1 VILNPFRS
9 SIRHTRWHT
18 VFPMKKLRLLI
29 IACLFALSISF
40 PSAAQEKVTIV
51 YQNDLHGWLFPNST
65 NVGISDIAAMLT
77 PLFQREP
84 NSFYAMSGDLFTG
97 PGFPDPMKGVSEL
110 DIWNCFWEQ
119 LAAQGYGERV
129 VISAGNHEF
138 DYGTPGPDS
147 FRSGLL
153 CANLVTRDEKPY
165 FTPYRVITSASG
177 FRTGVI
183 GLLLAGNKRV
193 LKAIGDKGL
202 KMVPMLSAVKHYV
215 PEMGRL
221 DLTVLMVHDHV
232 QEIIELAEA
241 IPPALGVDVIL
252 SGHSHVV
259 LDPPLFK
266 NNIYIFQAGAMNSFY
281 GEAEL
286 MVNDGGITS
295 VKNRIVKL
303 TPSPLAHVSML
314 VKEAV
319 DEAGGERF
327 VVLKQ
332 SLLGASLRNQENS
345 LGDFV
350 TDAFRWATQTDVA
363 MTNSSSLR
371 RDFLVYPGESV
382 LLNAGDFKTM
392 CPFQNHLVVG
402 KATGAQ
408 ILQILEGDAR
418 SVSNQV
424 SGIRYTADPRKPY
437 GRRIVEAAIG
447 GEPVS
452 SDRMYTLAH
461 NSFCASPENMEK
473 YLHLKPGSIEWKET
487 GLMDYQA
494 LIDFARQL
502 KVIDYPSEGKGRIV
516 RVP

>member
-1 VILNPFRS
+1 MKRHWFFTIPFLVVL
-9 SIRHTRWHT
+9 W
-18 VFPMKKLRLLI
+18 
-29 IACLFALSISF
+29 IAV

-65 NVGISDIAAMLT
+65 SVGISDMAAMLT
-77 PLFQREP
+77 HLFQKEP

-97 PGFPDPMKGVSEL
+97 PSFPERMQGVSEL
-110 DIWNCFWEQ
+110 KIWNRFWEQ
-119 LAAQGYGERV
+119 FAAQGYGERV

-138 DYGTPGPDS
+138 DYGTPSPDS

-153 CANLVTRDEKPY
+153 CANLLTRDEKPY
-165 FTPYRVITSASG
+165 FAPYRVITSASG
-177 FRTGVI
+177 FRTGI
-183 GLLLAGNKRV
+183 LGLLLTGNKGV
-193 LKAIGDKGL
+193 LKAIGGKGL
-202 KMVPMLSAVKHYV
+202 KMVPMLAALTQYI

-232 QEIIELAEA
+232 REIIELAEA
-241 IPPALGVDVIL
+241 IPPGLGVDVIL

-266 NNIYIFQAGAMNSFY
+266 NNIYIFQAGAMNGFY

-286 MVNDGGITS
+286 MVHDGAITS
-295 VKNRIVKL
+295 MKNRVVKL
-303 TPSPLAHVSML
+303 MPSPLAYTSML

-327 VVLKQ
+327 AVLHQ

-371 RDFLVYPGESV
+371 RDFLVYPGEPV
-382 LLNAGDFKTM
+382 PLNAGDFKAM

-402 KATGAQ
+402 EATGAQ

-424 SGIRYTADPRKPY
+424 SGIRYRADLSRPY
-437 GRRIVEAAIG
+437 GKRIVDAAIDG
-447 GEPVS
+447 KPVS
-452 SDRMYTLAH
+452 SDRLYTLTH
-461 NSFCASPENMEK
+461 NSFCASPENMEA
-473 YLHLKPGSIEWKET
+473 YLHLKPGSIEWKEI
-487 GLMDYQA
+487 GLRDFQV
-494 LIDFARQL
+494 LIDFARHL
-502 KVIDYPSEGKGRIV
+502 KVIDYPSEGKGRIT
-516 RVP
+516 RIP